1 MRDMH
6 RAFVDRGEMLNSN
19 AEIFKSI
26 INREREFRIKEFL
39 APYTEESKI
48 AVIKMDGLNYKFHI
62 SGFSGSGIGKFVPVS
77 PTHARYLSEAN
88 QDLIKLYFNNLPLL
102 RVILCYETNFGWVA
116 YPANIS
122 VARNKFFL
130 DGEVV
135 VKNVATANRFD
146 LVLTRFDGLHFWF
159 DGVCS
164 TTNSDKAKDMRDCFI
179 PKYTP
184 DQMREA
190 LKKVSGIT
198 PEDTS
203 AFELAISS
211 AENILNEYLT
221 TGGGSLTSYVV
232 QGPNI
237 EIKWKSAAGNS
248 YTSLVDKESLDVIS
262 TGVCLTDDT
271 LHLKDLPFLAESIE
285 NYRVPIRNIDFNGI
299 EDF

>member
-1 MRDMH
+1 MQND
-6 RAFVDRGEMLNSN
+6 L
-19 AEIFKSI
+19 FKNI
-26 INREREFRIKEFL
+26 VKMEREFRTKEFL

-48 AVIKMDGLNYKFHI
+48 AIIKMDGLNYRFHI
-62 SGFSGSGIGKFVPVS
+62 GGFSGSGIGKFIPIS
-77 PTHARYLSEAN
+77 PTYAEYTGEAD
-88 QDLIKLYFNNLPLL
+88 QSLVRSYFNSLLSL

-116 YPANIS
+116 YPASIN
-122 VARNKFFL
+122 VARNKFSL
-130 DGEVV
+130 DGELV
-135 VKNVATANRFD
+135 VKNAFDNRFD
-146 LVLTRFDGLHFWF
+146 VVLARFDGLHFWS
-159 DGVCS
+159 DGICP
-164 TTNSDKAKDMRDCFI
+164 TNSFKSKCMRDCFV

-190 LKKVSGIT
+190 LKKIPNIT
-198 PEDTS
+198 PEDNC

-221 TGGGSLTSYVV
+221 TGGGSLTSYIV

-262 TGVCLTDDT
+262 TGVCLTNDT